1 MTDTASTQIEQGI
14 ELIREVPEDILA
26 MPLLHRLADVI
37 PVADILFGG
46 LILIVIVLI
55 HALGVRIVSNHVSR
69 RVTAVMQHPSA
80 WHSDLLMASLVFQL
94 LALHLF
100 EVFIWAAALVG
111 SGLVGDW
118 SAAGFFAGNT
128 YTTLGYGQFILPL
141 RYQMVAPIMA
151 ISGLFTFGWSGSV
164 LVDYVRRIQQ
174 IRDKAYALKH
184 PDKAKHPAQA
194 KHPEGS

>member
-1 MTDTASTQIEQGI
+1 MTTAAPTGLEQGM
-14 ELIREVPEDILA
+14 EVMREIPEDILA

-37 PVADILFGG
+37 PAADILFGG
-46 LILIVIVLI
+46 FVLIVVVLI
-55 HALGVRIVSNHVSR
+55 HAVGVRIVSNHLSR
-69 RVTAVMQHPSA
+69 RVAAVMRHPSA

-100 EVFIWAAALVG
+100 EVFIWAVALVE
-111 SGLVGDW
+111 SGLASDW
-118 SAAGFFAGNT
+118 RAAGFFAGNT
-128 YTTLGYGQFILPL
+128 YTTLGYGEFILPL

-184 PDKAKHPAQA
+184 PGRAEHPDNA
-194 KHPEGS
+194 

>member
-1 MTDTASTQIEQGI
+1 MTDTSPSQIEKGV

-26 MPLLHRLADVI
+26 MPLLHRFADAI

-46 LILIVIVLI
+46 LILILVVLI
-55 HALGVRIVSNHVSR
+55 HALGVRTVGNHISR
-69 RVTAVMQHPSA
+69 RITAVMRHPSA

-94 LALHLF
+94 LAVHLF
-100 EVFIWAAALVG
+100 EVFVWAAALVE
-111 SGLVGDW
+111 SGLVSDW
-118 SAAGFFAGNT
+118 RAAGFFAGNT
-128 YTTLGYGQFILPL
+128 YTTIGYGQFILPL

-174 IRDKAYALKH
+174 IRDKTYALKH
-184 PDKAKHPAQA
+184 PETAKHPDTD
-194 KHPEGS
+194 

>member
-1 MTDTASTQIEQGI
+1 MTTAAPG
-14 ELIREVPEDILA
+14 ELDQATGLLHNVSEDVLA

-37 PVADILFGG
+37 PVADLVFGG
-46 LILIVIVLI
+46 SVMVVIVLI
-55 HALGVRIVSNHVSR
+55 HALGVRTVSNHISR
-69 RVTAVMQHPSA
+69 RITAVMQHPSA
-80 WHSDLLMASLVFQL
+80 WHSDLLMASMVFQL

-100 EVFIWAAALVG
+100 EVFVWAAALVQ
-111 SGLVGDW
+111 SGLASDW
-118 SAAGFFAGNT
+118 RSAGFFAGNT
-128 YTTLGYGQFILPL
+128 YTTIGYGAFILPV

-184 PDKAKHPAQA
+184 PANSTHSEDN
-194 KHPEGS
+194 